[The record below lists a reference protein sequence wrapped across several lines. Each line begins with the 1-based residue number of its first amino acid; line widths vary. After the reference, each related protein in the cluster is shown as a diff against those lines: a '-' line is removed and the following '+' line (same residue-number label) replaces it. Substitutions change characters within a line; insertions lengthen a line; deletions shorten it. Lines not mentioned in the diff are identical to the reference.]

1 MLKSLVEFSIRFRG
15 VVIALACVVLG
26 YGLTTAV
33 RAKFDVF
40 PEFAPPLVT
49 IVTEAP
55 GLSPEEVE
63 SLVTRPIENAV
74 NGVGGLESLRSQS
87 IQGLSVVSAT
97 FLDGTDIYRARQMVS
112 ERLVEA
118 EVPQGVRPPT
128 MAPLTSSASVVLTL
142 GLTSDKR
149 TARELRTFADWAL
162 RPRLLGVPGVAKV
175 VVFGGEVRQLEVQV
189 LPDRLLAH
197 DLSLDDVRAAAAHAS
212 GVRGAGFIDTEAQ
225 RITLQTRGQALT
237 PEELGEVVVAHRDGA
252 SLRLKDVARV
262 VEGHEPIVG
271 GASILGKP
279 GILLQLSS
287 QYGANTMEVTR
298 AVEAA
303 LDEMQPTIQAEEIAL
318 YPRLFRPANFIET
331 AISNVNFSLL
341 TGGFLVAVVLFL
353 FLFDLRTAFISI
365 TAIPLSLLGAVIAL
379 DRLGL
384 TLNTLTLGG
393 LAIAIGEV
401 VDDAIIDVENILR
414 RLRENRALSTPRT
427 VFEVVLDASLEVRS
441 AVVYAT
447 FVVAL
452 VFLPVLTM
460 SGIQGKLFAPLGLAY
475 IFAILS
481 SLVVALTLTPALSFV
496 LLRSPRGHRE
506 TRFVAALKTRY
517 RRALD
522 AATARP
528 KSVLFAVTL
537 LCLAA
542 LATLPFFGGAFL
554 PELQEGHLILHMSA
568 VPGTSLAESLRL
580 GHEVTKELL
589 RNPHIESVSQQVGRA
604 ELADDVWGTNYSEF
618 NLGLKPLSGEE
629 AESVQAEIRE
639 ALVKFP
645 GVYFAINSFL
655 TERIEETM
663 TGVTAQVVVKIFG
676 DDLEIL
682 DRKAREV
689 AAVISSIR
697 GAADVQ
703 VQSPPGAPREV
714 VRLRPERLQRYG
726 MDPVQVLD
734 AVQTAYQGTVVG
746 QTYQGN
752 RVSDITVVLDEAM
765 RRDPENVGALLLR
778 SSAGINVPL
787 RELADVEQVNGRY
800 GILHDGTRRRQAVTC
815 NVRGR
820 DVATFVA
827 DAKRRVAAEVLF
839 PTGTYAAFTGASEA
853 QAQARREILTYSL
866 VAAVGIVLLL
876 SIVFRRPR
884 NLLLVLANL
893 PFALVGGVLAV
904 FFTGGW
910 LSVGA
915 LVGFVTLFGI
925 STRNSIM
932 MVSHYE
938 HLVDVEG
945 VAWGREA
952 AIRGA
957 TERLLPI
964 LMTALVTALGLL
976 PLAIGS
982 GEPGREIEGPMAIVI
997 LGGLLSS
1004 TALNLL
1010 VLPAL
1015 TLRYGRFDK
1024 VDGLT
1029 SSTTTPRA

>member
-1 MLKSLVEFSIRFRG
+1 
-15 VVIALACVVLG
+15 
-26 YGLTTAV
+26 
-33 RAKFDVF
+33 
-40 PEFAPPLVT
+40 
-49 IVTEAP
+49 
-55 GLSPEEVE
+55 
-63 SLVTRPIENAV
+63 
-74 NGVGGLESLRSQS
+74 
-87 IQGLSVVSAT
+87 
-97 FLDGTDIYRARQMVS
+97 
-112 ERLVEA
+112 
-118 EVPQGVRPPT
+118 
-128 MAPLTSSASVVLTL
+128 
-142 GLTSDKR
+142 
-149 TARELRTFADWAL
+149 
-162 RPRLLGVPGVAKV
+162 
-175 VVFGGEVRQLEVQV
+175 
-189 LPDRLLAH
+189 
-197 DLSLDDVRAAAAHAS
+197 
-212 GVRGAGFIDTEAQ
+212 
-225 RITLQTRGQALT
+225 
-237 PEELGEVVVAHRDGA
+237 
-252 SLRLKDVARV
+252 
-262 VEGHEPIVG
+262 
-271 GASILGKP
+271 
-279 GILLQLSS
+279 
-287 QYGANTMEVTR
+287 
-298 AVEAA
+298 
-303 LDEMQPTIQAEEIAL
+303 
-318 YPRLFRPANFIET
+318 
-331 AISNVNFSLL
+331 
-341 TGGFLVAVVLFL
+341 
-353 FLFDLRTAFISI
+353 
-365 TAIPLSLLGAVIAL
+365 
-379 DRLGL
+379 
-384 TLNTLTLGG
+384 
-393 LAIAIGEV
+393 
-401 VDDAIIDVENILR
+401 
-414 RLRENRALSTPRT
+414 
-427 VFEVVLDASLEVRS
+427 
-441 AVVYAT
+441 
-447 FVVAL
+447 
-452 VFLPVLTM
+452 
-460 SGIQGKLFAPLGLAY
+460 
-475 IFAILS
+475 
-481 SLVVALTLTPALSFV
+481 
-496 LLRSPRGHRE
+496 
-506 TRFVAALKTRY
+506 LKTRY
-517 RRALD
+517 RRALE

-580 GHEVTKELL
+580 GHEVTRELL

-639 ALVKFP
+639 ALVRFP

-689 AAVISSIR
+689 AAIISSIR

-827 DAKRRVAAEVLF
+827 DAKRRVAAEVPF

-866 VAAVGIVLLL
+866 VSAVGIVLLL

-1029 SSTTTPRA
+1029 SPTTTPRA